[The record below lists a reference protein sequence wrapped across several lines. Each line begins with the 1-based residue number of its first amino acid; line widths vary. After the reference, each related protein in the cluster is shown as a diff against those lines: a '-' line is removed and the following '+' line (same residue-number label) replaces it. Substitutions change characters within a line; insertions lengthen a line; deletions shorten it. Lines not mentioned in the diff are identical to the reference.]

1 MFVQNAFQTK
11 MPFFGSDCVE
21 WCSIPMVK
29 QRDLGQ
35 KYFRGSSSLP
45 PKSSLSFIGKW
56 SEDLDVC
63 IHFKA
68 SVYFP
73 FTGKMSKTLRPKQWL
88 IDGIVAERHAFLK
101 ISASALRLPDFC

>member
-1 MFVQNAFQTK
+1 M
-11 MPFFGSDCVE
+11 E

-45 PKSSLSFIGKW
+45 LKSSLSFIGKW